1 VSVTHIV
8 SAVIAMADTTPPSDI
23 DPVTGKGPEWGK
35 AAPIGLLVILLMGI
49 ATFFLLRSMTRK
61 IKSVPASF
69 DPPEPESPVAAVPD
83 DAGVTGPVGGVTEHE
98 QAARERTGPES
109 GGSGLVDERS
119 R

>member
-1 VSVTHIV
+1 MTGAALVKA
-8 SAVIAMADTTPPSDI
+8 AVFALADTPPSDV
-23 DPVTGKGPEWGK
+23 DPITGKGPEWGK

-69 DPPEPESPVAAVPD
+69 DPPQDVTPVAAVPD
-83 DAGVTGPVGGVTEHE
+83 DVAQPAAPKE
-98 QAARERTGPES
+98 QAEPERAGPEP

>member
-1 VSVTHIV
+1 MNIV
-8 SAVIAMADTTPPSDI
+8 NAVFALADTTPPSDV

-98 QAARERTGPES
+98 QAARERAGPES